1 MNKKDVIAAIL
12 VALLIPVWMVIDRKY
27 VAPKFPAKTP
37 VVAEASQEPVET
49 TKEAEKKDPA
59 QIAALPEKE
68 DPKEAEET
76 TASEQPVEEKVLL
89 LENEVLRLEITSR
102 GGGLKTA
109 TLLKYPE
116 ENNPESPPVLLNFS
130 NETALA
136 YSGIKGMNASD
147 PLVMRLS
154 EDGKSIV
161 FSKRWKGSRFFE
173 RTLTL
178 GDGYLLSVQDRF
190 FNKGS
195 ADWSL
200 PAHRIFTGRMQN
212 PPAMKSMRGVSILG
226 ADSYTPAGG
235 VNYWGRKLPKLYGKE
250 KPKPLSIDLVPKGM
264 EGVLVDWVSAK
275 NKFFVQVLRPDEPL
289 ATMSVLSRRELEGKG
304 VVPKDVAATLNFK
317 PELVEPGT
325 THQINYTYYIG
336 PKQYDVLKTAG
347 NHMEKV
353 MEFETI
359 GTFSWMN
366 WLMEP
371 ARKALLW
378 TLNFFNGMVHSYGV
392 AIILLT
398 LLVRILFWPLTHKST
413 EKMAAYSKQMQAIQP
428 KIKALQEKYKSN
440 PKKLQEET
448 MKLYRKEGVN
458 PMGAMGGCL
467 PMFVQLPVFIALYT
481 VLRNAIELRYAHFL
495 WIADLSVPENL
506 FPGAIPL
513 VGSLNILPIVMSLS
527 MIWQQ
532 KLTPQTAMTPEQQQ
546 QQQMMTFMMPIMMLF
561 FFYSMP
567 SGLVLYWTTSN
578 LLMIVQTTLRN
589 RKNKKTEDALNA

>member
-1 MNKKDVIAAIL
+1 MNKKDIIAAIM

-37 VVAEASQEPVET
+37 VVAESTQEPEQTSVDAGK
-49 TKEAEKKDPA
+49 KEAA

-68 DPKEAEET
+68 TLKEEVA
-76 TASEQPVEEKVLL
+76 TAPEQSIEEKVLV
-89 LENEVLRLEITSR
+89 LENEVLRLEVTSR

-116 ENNPESPPVLLNFS
+116 ENDPESPPVLLNFS

-136 YSGIKGMNASD
+136 YFGVKGIDSSNS
-147 PLVMRLS
+147 LVMHLS

-161 FSKRWKGSRFFE
+161 FSKRWKGKHFFE

-178 GDGYLLSVQDRF
+178 GEGYLLTVQDRF
-190 FNKGS
+190 LNKGS
-195 ADWSL
+195 AEWTL
-200 PAHRIFTGRMQN
+200 PARRIFTGRMQN

-226 ADSYTPAGG
+226 VDSYTPAGG

-250 KPKPLSIDLVPKGM
+250 KPKPLSIDLVPNGM
-264 EGVLVDWVSAK
+264 EGVQVDWVSAK

-304 VVPKDVAATLNFK
+304 VVPKDVAASLNFK
-317 PELVEPGT
+317 PELIETGSV
-325 THQINYTYYIG
+325 HQINYTYYIG
-336 PKQYDVLKTAG
+336 PKQYDVLKAAG

-481 VLRNAIELRYAHFL
+481 VLRNAIELRFAHFL

-506 FPGAIPL
+506 FPGAIP
-513 VGSLNILPIVMSLS
+513 VIGSLNILPIVMSLS

-578 LLMIVQTTLRN
+578 LLMIVQTMLRN
-589 RKNKKTEDALNA
+589 RKNKQAEALLNG